1 MENNARVLATVG
13 GQVITEADVDA
24 AVSQMSASR
33 GRNYNT
39 PDGRRAMLDQLIAQK
54 LFLADA
60 KKTMLEY
67 DPQFKAQMAKVK
79 DEMLFQ
85 FAVSK
90 TLEKVKVTEEEIKEF
105 YDNNPDQFAGEATV
119 AASHI
124 LVAEEAL
131 ANDLMAKIQ
140 AGEVSFEDAAKEN
153 SSCPSKA
160 NGGSLGEF
168 GRGQMVPEFD
178 QACFSMAEGE
188 LRGPVKTQFG
198 YHIIRLDKINEARPT
213 ALAEAHDAIREHLMA
228 EKGHKA
234 YQTRINQLKLM
245 YPVDM

>member
-1 MENNARVLATVG
+1 MENTRVLAQIA
-13 GQVITEADVDA
+13 GQIITEADLDA
-24 AVSQMSASR
+24 AVSQMSSSR

-39 PDGRRAMLDQLIAQK
+39 PEGRNAVLDQLIVQK

-60 KKTMLEY
+60 KKTMMEY
-67 DPQFKAQMAKVK
+67 DPQFKAQLAKIK
-79 DEMLFQ
+79 DDLLFQ

-90 TLEKVKVTEEEIKEF
+90 TLESVKVTEAEIKSF
-105 YDNNPDQFAGEATV
+105 YDSNPDQFEGQPTV
-119 AASHI
+119 SASHI
-124 LVAEEAL
+124 LVADEAL
-131 ANDLMAKIQ
+131 ANELMGKIQ
-140 AGEVSFEDAAKEN
+140 AGEISFEDAAMQH
-153 SSCPSKA
+153 STCPSKA
-160 NGGSLGEF
+160 RGGNLGDF

-178 QACFSMAEGE
+178 EACFSMQEGE

-198 YHIIRLDKINEARPT
+198 YHIIRLDKINEARAT
-213 ALAEAHDAIREHLMA
+213 TLEEASEAIREHLMN

>member
-1 MENNARVLATVG
+1 MEKGHTVAMVAGQPIYESDLENAVA
-13 GQVITEADVDA
+13 
-24 AVSQMSASR
+24 QMSSR

-39 PDGRRAMLDQLIAQK
+39 PEGRKILLEQLIAQK

-67 DPQFKAQMAKVK
+67 DPQFKAQLARIK
-79 DEMLFQ
+79 DDLLFQ

-90 TLEKVKVTEEEIKEF
+90 TMEKVKVTDQEIKEF
-105 YDNNPDQFAGEATV
+105 FDNNPDQFAGQPAV

-124 LVAEEAL
+124 LVDSEEK
-131 ANDLMAKIQ
+131 ANELLEKITS
-140 AGEVSFEDAAKEN
+140 GEISFEDAAATN
-153 SSCPSKA
+153 SSCPSSA

-178 QACFSMAEGE
+178 EACFSMTVGE
-188 LRGPVKTQFG
+188 LRGPIKTQFG
-198 YHIIRLDKINEARPT
+198 YHLIRLDAFNEAQ
-213 ALAEAHDAIREHLMA
+213 AMKLEDVSESIREHLMS
-228 EKGHKA
+228 EKSQKA
-234 YQTRINQLKLM
+234 YQSRINQLKLM